1 MFRPTFATPHHLP
14 ADRTRRR
21 RPSDVAAGS
30 PPAIES
36 GTSAVKRPR
45 LLTESSEDG
54 DNYDDM
60 DWSSQGHVSQLLNQK
75 ITCEIHYLICI
86 QNNLKSIC
94 NVCEILINSG
104 ITMCEKNTA
113 RKKMVFCWCVDVKC
127 CLEEWKDLYKRCAE
141 DWNVKTKFRGKFQ
154 IGRRNFTENS
164 RNKQSRIQ
172 LITQCHDK
180 VLRINQQKEKKSTF
194 AWSTQNG
201 WQNVID
207 KSVYDAKISRQN
219 SMENTEYWDKNNI
232 LKF

>member
-1 MFRPTFATPHHLP
+1 
-14 ADRTRRR
+14 
-21 RPSDVAAGS
+21 
-30 PPAIES
+30 
-36 GTSAVKRPR
+36 
-45 LLTESSEDG
+45 
-54 DNYDDM
+54 
-60 DWSSQGHVSQLLNQK
+60 
-75 ITCEIHYLICI
+75 
-86 QNNLKSIC
+86 
-94 NVCEILINSG
+94 
-104 ITMCEKNTA
+104 
-113 RKKMVFCWCVDVKC
+113 MVFCWCVDVKC

-201 WQNVID
+201 WQNVMD

-232 LKF
+232 LKFEKVFFISVSMQFVNRIYSNILINICCVLVCKGLEKALNSVKCLMCFFYFT